1 MPNQSY
7 QSTANQSD
15 RSTASQSPA
24 SQNAPALSVSEATFA
39 DIPEFGAG
47 HATNADALTGCT
59 IFVARGICQDG
70 ATCGVDVRGG
80 APATRE
86 TDLLRPENMVQKVNA
101 VMIGGGSAYG
111 LEAACGAME
120 ALAEAG
126 FGFELAGARVPIVPA
141 ACLFDLPIG
150 KPEWPD
156 KAMGAA
162 AAKAALAFDAAG
174 DDALEQGCVGA
185 GTGATINKAGR
196 LEDIVKSG
204 FGYSGLKLG
213 ELVVMSCVAVNAL
226 GMVVDE
232 AHGDT
237 ALQMMAAA
245 QASAAAQAATQAAGG
260 CEAAGAVTQTATQAT
275 GCSVTAGPVTQSA
288 LVGQSPCANTTL
300 GVILTNATLDKAQA
314 TKVSQMA
321 QDAYARAIV
330 PVHTTNDGD
339 TIFTMA
345 SGKVEANIDVVGMLA
360 CATMEKAIRSAVKHA
375 ATQATGEGK
384 ARHR

>member
-1 MPNQSY
+1 MPNQSD
-7 QSTANQSD
+7 QI
-15 RSTASQSPA
+15 PA
-24 SQNAPALSVSEATFA
+24 SQNATSPSPTNQGAPAAPVLEATFA
-39 DIPEFGAG
+39 DIPEFGIG
-47 HATNADALTGCT
+47 HATNPDALTGCT
-59 IFVARGICQDG
+59 IFVARGACNDG
-70 ATCGVDVRGG
+70 AVCGVDVRGG

-86 TDLLRPENMVQKVNA
+86 TDLLRPENMVQRVNA

-126 FGFELAGARVPIVPA
+126 LGFKLAGARVPIVPA

-174 DDALEQGCVGA
+174 NSTLEQGCVGA
-185 GTGATINKAGR
+185 GAGATINKAGR
-196 LEDIVKSG
+196 IEDIVKSG

-232 AHGDT
+232 AHGEGALKMLTAAQTTTADT
-237 ALQMMAAA
+237 AAE
-245 QASAAAQAATQAAGG
+245 AATQAAGSL
-260 CEAAGAVTQTATQAT
+260 EAVDDTATQTATVNNQT
-275 GCSVTAGPVTQSA
+275 
-288 LVGQSPCANTTL
+288 PCANTTL
-300 GVILTNATLDKAQA
+300 GVILTNAMLDKAQA
-314 TKVSQMA
+314 TKASQMA

-375 ATQATGEGK
+375 ATQAADEDK
-384 ARHR
+384 ARHH